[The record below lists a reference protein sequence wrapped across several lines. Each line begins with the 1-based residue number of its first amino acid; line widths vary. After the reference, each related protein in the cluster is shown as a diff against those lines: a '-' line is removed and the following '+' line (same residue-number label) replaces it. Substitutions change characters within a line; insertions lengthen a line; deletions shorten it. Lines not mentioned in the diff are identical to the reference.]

1 MWPKCTRSRIPSTP
15 LANRCLTRKNSGRE
29 LIVSLS
35 HELRTPLQI
44 LLSQL
49 EAMLDGIY
57 EADRERLEAM
67 RAEVARTGE
76 LLNELEDRLIYEND
90 AFDLNITQVNVSD
103 LAHRV
108 AIGHEGR
115 LRAKKNWIL
124 STILSRT

>member
-1 MWPKCTRSRIPSTP
+1 MWPKCTRSRIPSSA
-15 LANRCLTRKNSGRE
+15 LGESLLNQEKFRQE

-108 AIGHEGR
+108 RHRPRGR
-115 LRAKKNWIL
+115 LRAKKTGFYL
-124 STILSRT
+124 QY